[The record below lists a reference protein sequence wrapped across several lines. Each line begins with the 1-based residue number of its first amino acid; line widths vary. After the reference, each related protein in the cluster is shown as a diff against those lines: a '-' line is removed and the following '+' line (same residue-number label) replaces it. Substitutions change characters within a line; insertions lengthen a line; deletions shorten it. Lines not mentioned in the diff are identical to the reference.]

1 MTNQHPDERD
11 AEGVRFDIFRSID
24 RLHMS
29 AWLTVALERLW
40 PLLLPLVLV
49 VSIFLCLSWFGIF
62 RMLPDLVRLGLLGL
76 FALSLPVCFYLLLRF
91 RLPDHA
97 EVSRR
102 LENVNALD
110 HQPITV
116 QSEQLVTNN
125 ANDPFA
131 QALWDEHR
139 KRMAERIRNLKS
151 GLPQTRVPELDPWAF
166 RAVVGLL
173 LVVAF
178 AFSGGPLGGHVS
190 DAFRSHSR
198 SQAVPPRIDA
208 WVTPPRYTGRAPLFL
223 TSAANTEETQFSV
236 PQDSTLVIRII
247 GGSGDEKVAL
257 TSMDGSETEIA
268 AANDGKAND
277 AIPATNRPRNFEVRL
292 KSDSTVTLTGDA
304 VSHPAWTFS
313 IIPDQPPSIRFTKD
327 PSSAV
332 NGTMEVFYALKDDY
346 GAASAV
352 ARIEQAAP
360 GEKDARPLYDA
371 PDLPLAL
378 PRRGEQPKETKT
390 TKDLTEHPWAGSEIR
405 MTLIAVDDAK
415 QEARSET
422 KTLVMPERP
431 FANPLARAVVEQRR
445 ILALNANA
453 RQEVLNMLDA
463 ITMWPEETIKNA
475 SHYLALR
482 SIRSRL
488 NLSYTDY
495 QLRGVVDY
503 MWQVARGIED
513 GTLSDAERR
522 LRQAQ
527 EALKQALERGA
538 SQEEIERLMAELRKA
553 MNEYLRE
560 FAEKAQKNPNMAQ
573 APNPN
578 MMELRQED
586 IDRML
591 DQIEDLAKQGSR
603 DQAQQLL
610 SELENM
616 MNNLQMGRQQQG
628 QNGQQGQMK
637 QQMDKLGELMRRQQ
651 EMMNQTHRLE
661 QQRRNG
667 MQQDY
672 GQNQQ
677 GQRGGQ
683 EQQGQQGQRGEQGD
697 QGQMSEEEIAEA
709 LRGLQQGQNQL
720 QSDLE
725 QMMEDLK
732 GLGINPGKDFGDA
745 GESMGQAGKSLGEAE
760 GGQALDQ
767 QSNALDALRRGGQD
781 MMKQMQQAMGQ
792 EGQTGNRGR
801 QQNGGVDPL
810 GRETRTGGPDDG
822 TNTKVPGEIDIQR
835 AREILD
841 AIRRRLGNALS
852 PQMEKDYLERLLKF
866 D

>member
-1 MTNQHPDERD
+1 MTGQHPDQRD
-11 AEGVRFDIFRSID
+11 AERVRFDIFTSID
-24 RLHMS
+24 RLRLS
-29 AWLTVALERLW
+29 TWLAMVFERLW
-40 PLLLPLVLV
+40 PLILPPMLVMAT
-49 VSIFLCLSWFGIF
+49 FLCLAWFGVF
-62 RMLPDLVRLGLLGL
+62 RILPDWLRLGMLGL
-76 FALSLPVCFYLLLRF
+76 FVLSLPACLYLLLRF
-91 RLPDHA
+91 RLPGNA
-97 EVSRR
+97 EISRR
-102 LENVNALD
+102 LENVNTLD

-116 QSEQLVTNN
+116 QSDELATNTD
-125 ANDPFA
+125 DPFA
-131 QALWDEHR
+131 RALWDEHR
-139 KRMAERIRNLKS
+139 KRMAERIRNLRS
-151 GLPQTRVPELDPWAF
+151 DLPRTRIPELDPWGV
-166 RAVVGLL
+166 RAVIGLL

-178 AFSGGPLGGHVS
+178 AFSGGPLGGHIS
-190 DAFRSHSR
+190 DAFRGHGSSNV
-198 SQAVPPRIDA
+198 APPRIDA

-223 TSAANTEETQFSV
+223 TSAANADETKFTI
-236 PQDSTLVIRII
+236 PQDSTLIIRII
-247 GGSGDEKVAL
+247 GGNGSEKVTQ
-257 TSMDGSETEIA
+257 TSIDGRATEVEAKTEDA
-268 AANDGKAND
+268 AAPKS
-277 AIPATNRPRNFEVRL
+277 TPRNFEMAIATDR
-292 KSDSTVTLTGDA
+292 TVSLFVDGRA
-304 VSHPAWTFS
+304 SSEWTFS

-327 PSSAV
+327 PSSAA
-332 NGTMEVFYALKDDY
+332 NGTMEVSYELKDDY
-346 GAASAV
+346 GAVSASAQ
-352 ARIEQAAP
+352 IEQATAA
-360 GEKDARPLYDA
+360 EKDARPLYDA

-422 KTLVMPERP
+422 KALVLPERP
-431 FANPLARAVVEQRR
+431 FANPLARALVEQRR
-445 ILALNANA
+445 VLALNANA
-453 RQEVLNMLDA
+453 KPDVLNALDA

-482 SIRSRL
+482 SVRSRL
-488 NLSYTDY
+488 NLARSDDR
-495 QLRGVVDY
+495 LRDVVAY

-513 GTLSDAERR
+513 GSLSDAERR

-538 SQEEIERLMAELRKA
+538 SQEEIEKRMAELRQA
-553 MNEYLRE
+553 MNQYLRE

-578 MMELRQED
+578 MQELRQED

-616 MNNLQMGRQQQG
+616 MNNLQMGQNQRG
-628 QNGQQGQMK
+628 QNGQQGQMR

-651 EMMNQTHRLE
+651 DMMNQTHRLE
-661 QQRRNG
+661 QQRQNG

-672 GQNQQ
+672 GQN
-677 GQRGGQ
+677 GQ
-683 EQQGQQGQRGEQGD
+683 EGQQGN
-697 QGQMSEEEIAEA
+697 QGQMSEEEIGKA
-709 LRGLQQGQNQL
+709 LRGLQQGQDKL

-745 GESMGQAGKSLGEAE
+745 GKSMGEAGKSLGEADGAE
-760 GGQALDQ
+760 ALDQ

-781 MMKQMQQAMGQ
+781 MMKQMQQAMSQ
-792 EGQTGNRGR
+792 DGQTGPGGQQTGR
-801 QQNGGVDPL
+801 RDPL
-810 GRETRTGGPDDG
+810 GRETRTGGVDDG
-822 TNTKVPGEIDIQR
+822 TKTKVPGEIDIQR
-835 AREILD
+835 AREILEE
-841 AIRRRLGNALS
+841 IRRRLGNALS